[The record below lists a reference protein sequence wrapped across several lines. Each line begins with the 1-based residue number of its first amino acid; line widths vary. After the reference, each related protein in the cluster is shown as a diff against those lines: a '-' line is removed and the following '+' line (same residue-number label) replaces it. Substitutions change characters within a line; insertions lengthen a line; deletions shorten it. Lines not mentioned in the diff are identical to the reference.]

1 MWVYEVKKKNVVNF
15 MWLNLWC
22 LPVSKIFGLL
32 SWNIAKR
39 FLMKRRN
46 GFYQKMQFLSK
57 NVANFSYSDY
67 LDFRAYLGMKINDLL
82 KIENI
87 DTLCCHN
94 FNDKTINIWYQI
106 SAVNWSFFEL
116 RVGLIFTHTAT
127 VKELMY

>member
-1 MWVYEVKKKNVVNF
+1 
-15 MWLNLWC
+15 
-22 LPVSKIFGLL
+22 
-32 SWNIAKR
+32 
-39 FLMKRRN
+39 MKRRN

-94 FNDKTINIWYQI
+94 FNDKTINI
-106 SAVNWSFFEL
+106 
-116 RVGLIFTHTAT
+116 
-127 VKELMY
+127 